1 MNKTK
6 LRGKGDESA
15 SGGCSDIQILE
26 ESPHVAKCTKQLN
39 IISPL
44 PQRLIMKQWNER
56 CDGFARI
63 IWSLELVTEE

>member
-26 ESPHVAKCTKQLN
+26 ESPHVAKCTK
-39 IISPL
+39 
-44 PQRLIMKQWNER
+44 
-56 CDGFARI
+56 
-63 IWSLELVTEE
+63 